1 MKVFLLLVSFSLLS
15 AMHLSAQS
23 SVKVRY
29 YLDKNLSKK
38 TTEDKANFSRTIV
51 HSADTFSTEIKN
63 MKTNEIIWSE
73 SYKGDEPIG
82 VWKNSENGG
91 IDRDYNFVANY
102 KDTICTNSTGL
113 SEIDNC
119 LEDNLMKGY
128 IAPKLL
134 TGEKDLTEFI
144 KKNIAYPPKA
154 IVNGVK
160 GKVFIKLVISESGK
174 VEDIAVKRSVDVLL
188 DKEAVRVIR
197 QLKFSLPAMLN
208 GVKYR
213 LCIVVPIAFN

>member
-1 MKVFLLLVSFSLLS
+1 MKFFLLTLYIFLFFSLHS
-15 AMHLSAQS
+15 GAQS
-23 SVKVRY
+23 PVKLRY

-38 TTEDKANFSRTIV
+38 TTEDKANFSRTVV

-63 MKTNEIIWSE
+63 LKTNEIIWSE

-91 IDRDYNFVANY
+91 VDRDYNFFVDY
-102 KDTICTNSTGL
+102 KDTVCTNSTGL

-128 IAPKLL
+128 IAPKLI

-144 KKNIAYPPKA
+144 KKNISYPPKA
-154 IVNGVK
+154 IVNGIK
-160 GKVFIKLVISESGK
+160 GKVYIKLVISEAGK